1 MDSAAATSSS
11 AASSAEASS
20 ANNNSSINSNSNGTG
35 RKGQN
40 AKRGGG
46 RHNNNSSNNNQQKS
60 DSAATPKGK
69 RQDGRNKKEKDT
81 TNATTGSAPNPR
93 APRTIAA
100 TDPIDLQTGKEA
112 SADAE
117 NSVTTT
123 TATAPTDDG
132 AEHSCFIC
140 TENIVIFAVSDCNHR
155 TCHLCSLRLRA
166 LYKTKNCAY
175 CKADQGVM
183 IFTRHPEK
191 AFQDYNLTSMAYY
204 DRKLNIY
211 FEDQEMYEDTMV
223 LLRFNCPD
231 PTCEVACPEGW
242 NQLKSHV
249 KKVHKLMLCDLCV
262 RHKKVFAHE
271 HNLMTASQLMKHFKN
286 GDSGQANQNSAEP
299 SGFKGHPECGFCKE
313 SFYGDD
319 ELFEHCKKNHEQCF
333 LCLRRNIRHQYYDK
347 YPDLERHLHS
357 EHYACM
363 DPECLEKKFVV
374 FDSDLDLKG
383 HEAEMHPNSTHGQR
397 NRLRDA
403 RKIDISFNYQSA
415 SENSNARRGGRNNN
429 NNNNNRQQ
437 GRNNNR
443 ESDVPAQP
451 QLTPHQIQQIAL
463 QQQMAEEHER
473 RQNSENAEAA
483 REGLSDLSL
492 DSAQQKSMLRT
503 RPPAGF
509 GATLSEPTP
518 VRPQSSPTSAAA
530 RVAANI
536 QRTSSPMRVNA
547 PVVVSQS
554 SSDWPAVSGAGSAV
568 VNTLSPR
575 PGPFTAAK
583 AAAPVVGGSPVSA
596 DTLSKHSALQ
606 ERVQQYLQG
615 TSGSLSQFR
624 TLTTQYRNS
633 QIPGNQY
640 VASLS
645 ALFGNDMDRTG
656 KVIQGLYD
664 VLDSE
669 SKKAEIMR
677 VWRDFKTVQSQFPS
691 LESTSAPTMA
701 DIATPSTRRV
711 LVIKSSGTTRGGLGH
726 TKPKSTS
733 TWDRAAAAAASSS
746 SPNRTSSPGGFRSTA
761 TPVFY
766 PTPQLN
772 SSSASAWTT
781 PQASDDTYTE
791 PVFTPVISKSTSSSQ
806 RNNNSSSNSNIAG
819 LGGSAS
825 WAGISQ
831 TTTSSAPV
839 PQFRPSTGNYSRPV
853 TAADQFPSLVSQAP
867 VGVKPSFGLLPMKK
881 SRSQTGQDEPN
892 GWVSGWNN
900 LSAAADQDA
909 EEESATGKKKKNK
922 KKILFHVG

>member
-1 MDSAAATSSS
+1 MHA
-11 AASSAEASS
+11 
-20 ANNNSSINSNSNGTG
+20 
-35 RKGQN
+35 
-40 AKRGGG
+40 
-46 RHNNNSSNNNQQKS
+46 
-60 DSAATPKGK
+60 
-69 RQDGRNKKEKDT
+69 
-81 TNATTGSAPNPR
+81 
-93 APRTIAA
+93 
-100 TDPIDLQTGKEA
+100 
-112 SADAE
+112 
-117 NSVTTT
+117 
-123 TATAPTDDG
+123 
-132 AEHSCFIC
+132 
-140 TENIVIFAVSDCNHR
+140 
-155 TCHLCSLRLRA
+155 
-166 LYKTKNCAY
+166 
-175 CKADQGVM
+175 
-183 IFTRHPEK
+183 
-191 AFQDYNLTSMAYY
+191 
-204 DRKLNIY
+204 
-211 FEDQEMYEDTMV
+211 
-223 LLRFNCPD
+223 
-231 PTCEVACPEGW
+231 
-242 NQLKSHV
+242 
-249 KKVHKLMLCDLCV
+249 
-262 RHKKVFAHE
+262 
-271 HNLMTASQLMKHFKN
+271 
-286 GDSGQANQNSAEP
+286 
-299 SGFKGHPECGFCKE
+299 
-313 SFYGDD
+313 
-319 ELFEHCKKNHEQCF
+319 
-333 LCLRRNIRHQYYDK
+333 
-347 YPDLERHLHS
+347 

-429 NNNNNRQQ
+429 NNNRQQ

-443 ESDVPAQP
+443 EPDVPAQP

-492 DSAQQKSMLRT
+492 DSAPQQKSMLRT

-518 VRPQSSPTSAAA
+518 VRPQSSSTSAAA

-536 QRTSSPMRVNA
+536 QRTSSPMRVNS

-554 SSDWPAVSGAGSAV
+554 SADWPAVSGAGSAV
-568 VNTLSPR
+568 VNTPSPR
-575 PGPFTAAK
+575 PGSKAIKTAAP
-583 AAAPVVGGSPVSA
+583 AAAAGGPVSA
-596 DTLSKHSALQ
+596 DTLNKHSALQ

-645 ALFGNDMDRTG
+645 ALFGNDIDKTG
-656 KVIQGLYD
+656 KVIQGLFD

-669 SKKAEIMR
+669 SKRAEIMR

-746 SPNRTSSPGGFRSTA
+746 SPNRTNSPGGFRSTA

-772 SSSASAWTT
+772 SSSVSAWTT
-781 PQASDDTYTE
+781 SQASDDTYTE
-791 PVFTPVISKSTSSSQ
+791 PVFTPVTSKSTSNSQ
-806 RNNNSSSNSNIAG
+806 RNNNSSSSSNIAG

-825 WAGISQ
+825 WAGIPQ
-831 TTTSSAPV
+831 TTTSSAPA
-839 PQFRPSTGNYSRPV
+839 PQFRPSAGNYGRPV
-853 TAADQFPSLVSQAP
+853 TTADQFPSLVSPAS

-900 LSAAADQDA
+900 LSAADQDA
-909 EEESATGKKKKNK
+909 EEESSSGKKKKNK

>member
-1 MDSAAATSSS
+1 MDPAATSSS
-11 AASSAEASS
+11 AAFADSTS
-20 ANNNSSINSNSNGTG
+20 ANTSTNNNNSNGTG
-35 RKGQN
+35 RKGQTP
-40 AKRGGG
+40 KRGGG
-46 RHNNNSSNNNQQKS
+46 RNNNNNQQKGAQT
-60 DSAATPKGK
+60 DSAATPKPK
-69 RQDGRNKKEKDT
+69 RQDGRNKRDKDST
-81 TNATTGSAPNPR
+81 TAGSTPSPR

-100 TDPIDLQTGKEA
+100 TDPIDLQTGREA
-112 SADAE
+112 TADAE
-117 NSVTTT
+117 NSATTT
-123 TATAPTDDG
+123 TTVTAPHIAEDG

-191 AFQDYNLTSMAYY
+191 AFQDYNLKSMAYY

-271 HNLMTASQLMKHFKN
+271 HNLMTASQLMKHFRN

-374 FDSDLDLKG
+374 FDSDLDLKA
-383 HEAEMHPNSTHGQR
+383 HEAEMHPNSTPGQR

-415 SENSNARRGGRNNN
+415 SENANARRGGRSNN

-437 GRNNNR
+437 GRNSNR
-443 ESDVPAQP
+443 EPEVPAQP

-483 REGLSDLSL
+483 REGLADLSL
-492 DSAQQKSMLRT
+492 DSAPQQKSMLRT

-509 GATLSEPTP
+509 GATLSEPAP
-518 VRPQSSPTSAAA
+518 IRPQSSSTSAAA

-536 QRTSSPMRVNA
+536 QRTSSPMRVNS

-554 SSDWPAVSGAGSAV
+554 SSDWPAVSGAGSAA
-568 VNTLSPR
+568 VNTASPR
-575 PGPFTAAK
+575 LGSS
-583 AAAPVVGGSPVSA
+583 AAATGGGPVST

-606 ERVQQYLQG
+606 DRVQQYLQG

-645 ALFGNDMDRTG
+645 SLFGNDLDKTG

-677 VWRDFKTVQSQFPS
+677 VWRDYKAVQSQFPS

-746 SPNRTSSPGGFRSTA
+746 SPNRTNSPGGFRSTA

-781 PQASDDTYTE
+781 PSASDDAYTE
-791 PVFTPVISKSTSSSQ
+791 PVFTPVTSKSTSSSQ
-806 RNNNSSSNSNIAG
+806 RNANSNSSSNLAG

-825 WAGISQ
+825 WAGIPQ
-831 TTTSSAPV
+831 TTTSSSSA

-853 TAADQFPSLVSQAP
+853 AAADQFPSLVSQAP

-900 LSAAADQDA
+900 LTAADQV
-909 EEESATGKKKKNK
+909 EEESSTGKKKKNK
-922 KKILFHVG
+922 KTILFHVG

>member
-1 MDSAAATSSS
+1 MDPATSPST
-11 AASSAEASS
+11 AAEPAST
-20 ANNNSSINSNSNGTG
+20 NNSNSNSSSTANSGPG
-35 RKGQN
+35 RRGHHG
-40 AKRGGG
+40 KRGGG
-46 RHNNNSSNNNQQKS
+46 RHQNNNNSQQS
-60 DSAATPKGK
+60 TTQLETATAKPR
-69 RQDGRNKKEKDT
+69 RQDNRKKENGSTKS
-81 TNATTGSAPNPR
+81 TGSAPNPR
-93 APRTIAA
+93 APRTITA

-117 NSVTTT
+117 SAENTTVTTT
-123 TATAPTDDG
+123 TADDDG
-132 AEHSCFIC
+132 VEHTCFIC
-140 TENIVIFAVSDCNHR
+140 TENIVIFAVSECNHR

-183 IFTRHPEK
+183 IFTRNPDK
-191 AFQDYNLTSMAYY
+191 PFQDYNLKSMAFY

-262 RHKKVFAHE
+262 RYKKVFAHE
-271 HNLMTASQLMKHFKN
+271 HNLMTATQLMKHFKS
-286 GDSGQANQNSAEP
+286 GDSGQTNQNSAEP

-333 LCLRRNIRHQYYDK
+333 LCIRRNIRHQYYDK

-357 EHYACM
+357 EHFPCL

-374 FDSDLDLKG
+374 FDSDLDLKA
-383 HEAEMHPNSTHGQR
+383 HEAELHPNSTHGQR

-403 RKIDISFNYQSA
+403 RKIDINFGYHSA
-415 SENSNARRGGRNNN
+415 SESSHNRRGGR

-437 GRNNNR
+437 GRNNNQ
-443 ESDVPAQP
+443 EQDTPAHP
-451 QLTPHQIQQIAL
+451 QLTPHQVQQIAL
-463 QQQMAEEHER
+463 QRQMAEEHER

-483 REGLSDLSL
+483 AQEGLADLSL
-492 DSAQQKSMLRT
+492 NSAPQSMSMLRT
-503 RPPAGF
+503 RPPTSF
-509 GATLSEPTP
+509 GASLTEPTP
-518 VRPQSSPTSAAA
+518 IRPQSSPNSAAA

-536 QRTSSPMRVNA
+536 QRTSSPMRVSS
-547 PVVVSQS
+547 PVVVSNS
-554 SSDWPAVSGAGSAV
+554 SSDWPAVSATGHDMAK
-568 VNTLSPR
+568 TPSPR
-575 PGPFTAAK
+575 PGSGASNKVTPAA
-583 AAAPVVGGSPVSA
+583 GSNVSSE
-596 DTLSKHSALQ
+596 TLSKHSALQ

-615 TSGSLSQFR
+615 TNNSLSQFR
-624 TLTTQYRNS
+624 TLTTQFRNS

-645 ALFGNDMDRTG
+645 SLFGTDLDKTG
-656 KVIQGLYD
+656 KVVHGLYE

-669 SKKAEIMR
+669 SKKSELMR
-677 VWRDFKTVQSQFPS
+677 VWHDYKTVQSQFPS
-691 LESTSAPTMA
+691 LESTSSPTMA

-726 TKPKSTS
+726 SKPKSTS
-733 TWDRAAAAAASSS
+733 TWDRAAAAASSAL
-746 SPNRTSSPGGFRSTA
+746 PNRTNSPGGFRSTA

-772 SSSASAWTT
+772 SSSNSAWTVPHST
-781 PQASDDTYTE
+781 EDTHSE
-791 PVFTPVISKSTSSSQ
+791 PVFTPVASRNTSSSQ
-806 RNNNSSSNSNIAG
+806 RNISNTNI
-819 LGGSAS
+819 GGSAS
-825 WAGISQ
+825 WAGIPQS
-831 TTTSSAPV
+831 TTSSSPA
-839 PQFRPSTGNYSRPV
+839 PQFRPSSGNYNRPV
-853 TAADQFPSLVSQAP
+853 TSAEQFPSLVSQTPA
-867 VGVKPSFGLLPMKK
+867 GTKPSFGLLPVKK
-881 SRSQTGQDEPN
+881 SRSQTGQEEPN
-892 GWVSGWNN
+892 GWISGWNN
-900 LSAAADQDA
+900 LSAAADQ
-909 EEESATGKKKKNK
+909 EEESSTGKKKKNK